1 MRLLPHQQRS
11 VCMWGC
17 SSDTDGV
24 TEPSTGLWSRAGG
37 QGRTELP
44 LSRRRPPS
52 LLITRCPAPSLLPF
66 LVLGGSKGNSRL
78 FFFFFFFFFSNHF
91 FTDLCVKALRQG
103 REMLALDPGQGPP
116 QMDAIRWRRTS
127 LRGKCT
133 PHSMTQALKPDPEQ
147 GDDEQPLQTGF
158 HTTDR
163 R

>member
-1 MRLLPHQQRS
+1 MEWLEFIRSDSHSCTWQGARVERSMRLLPHQQRS

-78 FFFFFFFFFSNHF
+78 FFFFFFPITFSL
-91 FTDLCVKALRQG
+91 TCVSKPSD
-103 REMLALDPGQGPP
+103 REEKCWLWTLVRVLPRWMQLGGGGP
-116 QMDAIRWRRTS
+116 ASVVNARLTLW
-127 LRGKCT
+127 
-133 PHSMTQALKPDPEQ
+133 LK
-147 GDDEQPLQTGF
+147 L
-158 HTTDR
+158 
-163 R
+163 